1 MTAHTAHTALTR
13 PGSSSDLLT
22 QLAAAECD
30 AIIRLALGDDVPH
43 AQRVAVLNAIRAARR
58 QSITWSE
65 MDGLHVIDAPGRH
78 VRIYSDLSGLAAARA
93 ALASAGQRS
102 ARAADFALPG
112 AKYPDVAV
120 RAALTRAA
128 AFLRPLCETLAD
140 AVDSIRVLDGCL
152 AFKANGLA
160 DIVIEGLKTDY
171 VSGGLQQCRT
181 GDDELM

>member
-1 MTAHTAHTALTR
+1 MSTHTALTK

-43 AQRVAVLNAIRAARR
+43 AQRVAVLNAMRAARR

-65 MDGLHVIDAPGRH
+65 TECLHVIDAPGRH
-78 VRIYSDLSGLAAARA
+78 VRVYSDLIGLAAARA
-93 ALASAGQRS
+93 ALARPGQRS

-112 AKYPDVAV
+112 AKYPEISC

-152 AFKANGLA
+152 AFKANGMA
-160 DIVIEGLKTDY
+160 DIVIEGLKTEHP
-171 VSGGLQQCRT
+171 SGGQQEGRT
-181 GDDELM
+181 GVDESM